1 MNIDELLAPISE
13 DQPCGPD
20 LYEEMDNA
28 YDDYVMGA
36 ESRLPPFYFRAGMA
50 RDGSA
55 EATDTVF
62 KPADVDIDSEEEAID
77 ALLKR
82 SRDIRLLVLR
92 AQWENLAG
100 RLEEAVTTIEGI
112 AALLE
117 AFPDAVHP
125 NMSDGS
131 SERSNALDELDAAET
146 MLRPLQFFGLAGSRD
161 TSLRRIQVAKGEIEA
176 VLVDERALDLGRI
189 TGEISSP
196 RNRATVDAN
205 YALLQRYDKALDAI
219 VMKCI
224 ANPTESFKPRF
235 PRTKQA
241 VGSMMAEIVA
251 ARPDLADGTV
261 GTDAASVDAPD
272 VVDGDAVQAG
282 APAAPVATGPAP
294 DVVSHRHA
302 IKILMA
308 CETYFRTSEPSS
320 AALPLITQARL
331 LIGRPLAEA
340 IQTLLPN
347 YASQAV
353 FDFGPSTGFAIGFDR
368 ITMLSSDVPDP
379 TAAPPAEG
387 EPEQIEPM
395 TGAADVGQAVR
406 SVEDYFRR
414 VEKSSPVPILL
425 QRARGYQGKDFQAI
439 VAELLPNIQ

>member
-1 MNIDELLAPISE
+1 MNIDDLLVPVSD

-20 LYEEMDNA
+20 LYDEMDSA

-50 RDGSA
+50 RDSSG
-55 EATDTVF
+55 EASDTVF

-100 RLEEAVTTIEGI
+100 RLEEAVTTIEAI
-112 AALLE
+112 AALLDT
-117 AFPDAVHP
+117 FPDAVHP
-125 NMSDGS
+125 NLSDGS
-131 SERSNALDELDAAET
+131 GDRSNALDELDAAET
-146 MLRPLQFFGLAGSRD
+146 MLRPLQFFGLTGSRE
-161 TSLRRIQVAKGEIEA
+161 TSLRRIQVAKGDVEA

-196 RNRATVDAN
+196 RNRATVDTN
-205 YALLQRYDKALDAI
+205 YALLQRYTKALDAI

-235 PRTKQA
+235 PRTKKA
-241 VGSMMAEIVA
+241 IEDMLAEIVA

-261 GTDAASVDAPD
+261 GIDAASVDAPD
-272 VVDGDAVQAG
+272 VAEGEAVQTSL
-282 APAAPVATGPAP
+282 PQAAVPTGPAP

-331 LIGRPLAEA
+331 LIGRPLSEA

-368 ITMLSSDVPDP
+368 IATLSSDVPDP
-379 TAAPPAEG
+379 TAAPPVQG

-395 TGAADVGQAVR
+395 TSATTVVQAVR